1 MNRFKIGFFL
11 LIASLL
17 ITNYSSAQT
26 AADVDQ
32 LKQLGLTDT
41 QIKELQQKYLARQSS
56 NSSTN
61 NINAT
66 GSDTTKA
73 PIFKSKNSKSD
84 SLSIFKNKKNSKKS
98 DGISS
103 DKEDAD
109 SNAVVK
115 DRKYPGEV
123 IFGQNLF
130 RTNSLKVYDK
140 ASEILAPENYVI
152 GVGDE
157 LSVSIW
163 GFSDYNERFTV
174 NELGYISPKYIGR
187 VYLKGLTLK
196 DAKEVIRKKLG
207 QISDA
212 SNSQSDIA
220 LTYSRVIT
228 VNIVGEVFTP
238 GSYTMP
244 AINTAF
250 NALVAAGG
258 PSQIGSVRN
267 IFIKRGGKI
276 IDSLD
281 VYRFLMD
288 ATYDH
293 DVFLQNN
300 DYILV
305 SPAKKVVK
313 ISGDVKRPNS
323 YELKTAENL
332 NALIGY
338 SGGINKTAFTSN
350 AHLYRYDKNKQ
361 IIIDINIDSL
371 QNTKTDFALFDAD
384 SLDLGK
390 IQRGLEQKVSITGA
404 IRVPG
409 DYEIKKGDKISDLLT
424 RAQGLS
430 IDAYLTRGY
439 VLRIKTDLSR
449 MFIPVNI
456 ADIVNNINSTDNL
469 ELQNR
474 DIIKI
479 LSKKDFTDS
488 LRIAVVGAVRKPGE
502 YDYSLGVNL
511 KDALLQA
518 GGLRPGAAN
527 NKIEIARIISYNA
540 GDKQLL
546 PIRAIVNTMSVNND
560 LTISIEAENF
570 KLEPY
575 DQIFVRT
582 NPDFILPKNILLKG
596 EVRYP
601 GSYALLRKNETVSEV
616 IERAGGLTQYAFLDG
631 VTMTRAKDSIGF
643 VYLNLD
649 KALKKHHSKFDYVL
663 FNGDSITIP
672 VVTNTIQIT
681 GAIGNIKERNISSPY
696 FGGRASFYIRN
707 FAGRFGSDSF
717 KRRTYV
723 TYPNGIIRRT
733 HGFGI
738 INIYPRVKQGSIIT
752 VPYKVAKIKQEKIPF
767 DWNNFIEK
775 TTIKI
780 TGILTVFVLARALKA
795 F

>member
-1 MNRFKIGFFL
+1 
-11 LIASLL
+11 
-17 ITNYSSAQT
+17 
-26 AADVDQ
+26 
-32 LKQLGLTDT
+32 
-41 QIKELQQKYLARQSS
+41 
-56 NSSTN
+56 
-61 NINAT
+61 
-66 GSDTTKA
+66 
-73 PIFKSKNSKSD
+73 
-84 SLSIFKNKKNSKKS
+84 
-98 DGISS
+98 
-103 DKEDAD
+103 
-109 SNAVVK
+109 
-115 DRKYPGEV
+115 
-123 IFGQNLF
+123 
-130 RTNSLKVYDK
+130 
-140 ASEILAPENYVI
+140 
-152 GVGDE
+152 

-643 VYLNLD
+643 V
-649 KALKKHHSKFDYVL
+649 
-663 FNGDSITIP
+663 
-672 VVTNTIQIT
+672 
-681 GAIGNIKERNISSPY
+681 
-696 FGGRASFYIRN
+696 
-707 FAGRFGSDSF
+707 
-717 KRRTYV
+717 
-723 TYPNGIIRRT
+723 
-733 HGFGI
+733 
-738 INIYPRVKQGSIIT
+738 
-752 VPYKVAKIKQEKIPF
+752 
-767 DWNNFIEK
+767 
-775 TTIKI
+775 
-780 TGILTVFVLARALKA
+780 
-795 F
+795 